1 MPLTP
6 EERTRCENFAEQ
18 YRLGRSC
25 VMREIE
31 RAVWGCDYG
40 STSWATAAEVRRVA
54 QLLGLGPGKRLLDIG
69 AGSGWPALHLARV
82 TGCDV
87 ALVDLPYEGLRIA
100 AERAAADGS
109 AGRCWFAVANGA
121 ALPFKAAAFDAIGH
135 SDVLCCLEAK
145 LSVLRDCRRVIRSD
159 GRMVFTVISIAPGL
173 SPADHARAVESGPR
187 FVAAPAE
194 YPALLR
200 QAGWDVADRIDLTAE
215 YAETARRLLR
225 EEEARAEPLREL
237 LGVAAYAERL
247 AGHRASL
254 RATEDGLLRRDL
266 FAACGATE
274 R

>member
-1 MPLTP
+1 MPLTR

-31 RAVWGCDYG
+31 RAVQGCDYG
-40 STSWATAAEVRRVA
+40 STSWATENEVRRVA
-54 QLLGLGPGKRLLDIG
+54 QMLRLRPGKRFLDIG
-69 AGSGWPALHLARV
+69 AGSGWPGLYLART

-100 AERAAADGS
+100 AERAAADGP
-109 AGRCWFAVANGA
+109 AGRCWFAVADGA
-121 ALPFKAAAFDAIGH
+121 ALPVTAAAFDAIGH

-159 GRMVFTVISIAPGL
+159 GRMVFTVVSIAPGL
-173 SPADHARAVESGPR
+173 SPADHERAVESGPR

-194 YPALLR
+194 YPALLP

-237 LGVAAYAERL
+237 LGTAEYAERL
-247 AGHRASL
+247 AGHRATL
-254 RATEDGLLRRDL
+254 RATEDGLLRREL
-266 FAACGATE
+266 FA
-274 R
+274 